1 MDEHI
6 EMFSDEEID
15 LGIEEEMM
23 DYLIYSDI
31 TKQKESTGCLPP
43 ILFMFLIKE
52 IML

>member
-1 MDEHI
+1 MDEHR

-31 TKQKESTGCLPP
+31 TKHKESTGCLLP
-43 ILFMFLIKE
+43 ILYKFLIKE